1 MMKLNAK
8 GIQNQL
14 LQLLALF
21 AIVYAL
27 VVLRSDWSTDASQH
41 AGSSGLFAYH
51 KPESFSSNAIN
62 HYTAIHFFQ
71 YAVVSFIRVIKL
83 WHIAIFS
90 VIWEIFEL
98 YTHFEWGRES
108 WLNKFIDIIFNIAGF
123 QFGRITLFNYL
134 NKKPS

>member
-1 MMKLNAK
+1 MKLNAK

-21 AIVYAL
+21 ATVYAL
-27 VVLRSDWSTDASQH
+27 VILRSDWSTDANQH
-41 AGSSGLFAYH
+41 AGSSGLLAYY

-62 HYTAIHFFQ
+62 HYTAIHFVQ

-90 VIWEIFEL
+90 VIWEILSFTRIL
-98 YTHFEWGRES
+98 NGVES
-108 WLNKFIDIIFNIAGF
+108 PGLTNSLILFLIFYV
-123 QFGRITLFNYL
+123 FNL
-134 NKKPS
+134 AEKLC

>member
-1 MMKLNAK
+1 MKLNAK

-14 LQLLALF
+14 LQLLTLF

-27 VVLRSDWSTDASQH
+27 VVLSSDWSTDVSQH
-41 AGSSGLFAYH
+41 TGSGGLLAFH
-51 KPESFSSNAIN
+51 KPKSFSSNAIN

-71 YAVVSFIRVIKL
+71 YAVVSLIRVIKL

-108 WLNKFIDIIFNIAGF
+108 WLNKLIDIVFNILGF
-123 QFGRITLFNYL
+123 QFGRWIFS
-134 NKKPS
+134 KK

>member
-1 MMKLNAK
+1 MKLNAK

-14 LQLLALF
+14 LQLLTLF

-27 VVLRSDWSTDASQH
+27 VVLSSDWSTDASQH
-41 AGSSGLFAYH
+41 TGSGGLLAFH

-71 YAVVSFIRVIKL
+71 YAVVSLIRVIKL

-108 WLNKFIDIIFNIAGF
+108 WLNKLIDIVFNILGF

>member
-1 MMKLNAK
+1 MNLS
-8 GIQNQL
+8 L
-14 LQLLALF
+14 RLLALF
-21 AIVYAL
+21 FALYAL
-27 VVLRSDWSTDASQH
+27 VVLNSDWASDASQH
-41 AGSSGLFAYH
+41 AGSGGLLAFH

-71 YAVVSFIRVIKL
+71 YAAVSFIRVIKL

-108 WLNKFIDIIFNIAGF
+108 WLNKLIDIVFNILGF
-123 QFGRITLFNYL
+123 QFGRRIFS
-134 NKKPS
+134 KK

>member
-41 AGSSGLFAYH
+41 ADSSGLFAYH

-62 HYTAIHFFQ
+62 HYTAIHFVQ

-108 WLNKFIDIIFNIAGF
+108 WLNKLIDIVFNILGF

>member
-1 MMKLNAK
+1 MKLNAK
-8 GIQNQL
+8 GVQNQL

-41 AGSSGLFAYH
+41 AGSSGLLAYH
-51 KPESFSSNAIN
+51 KPASFSSNAIN

-71 YAVVSFIRVIKL
+71 YAVVSLIRVIKL

-108 WLNKFIDIIFNIAGF
+108 WLNKLIDIVFNIAGF

-134 NKKPS
+134 HKKPS

>member
-1 MMKLNAK
+1 MNLS
-8 GIQNQL
+8 L
-14 LQLLALF
+14 RLLALF
-21 AIVYAL
+21 FALYAL
-27 VVLRSDWSTDASQH
+27 VVLNSDWASDASQH
-41 AGSSGLFAYH
+41 AGSGGLLAFH

-71 YAVVSFIRVIKL
+71 YAVVSLIRVIKL

-108 WLNKFIDIIFNIAGF
+108 WLNKLIDIVFNILGF
-123 QFGRITLFNYL
+123 QFGRRIFS
-134 NKKPS
+134 KK

>member
-1 MMKLNAK
+1 M
-8 GIQNQL
+8 
-14 LQLLALF
+14 F

-41 AGSSGLFAYH
+41 AGSIGLLFYH

-62 HYTAIHFFQ
+62 HYTATHFFQ
-71 YAVVSFIRVIKL
+71 YAVVSLIRVIKL
-83 WHIAIFS
+83 CYIAIFS

-108 WLNKFIDIIFNIAGF
+108 WLNKLIDIVFNILGF
-123 QFGRITLFNYL
+123 QFGRRIFS
-134 NKKPS
+134 KK